1 MPVIIQQSK
10 STLSPLKSISN
21 NHPECIK
28 PRVQPSIPSHQFPPP
43 YQNTDVMLVSHL
55 RLFATLAVA
64 AAIGVSAQVED
75 LCMASCTVNSES
87 PDTCPNSANTRCVCT
102 NAAYQAAVTACL
114 KSQCTEAD
122 LQSAQ
127 QLQQQL
133 CSSLSGSTSN
143 STSSTTSATSPGSST
158 TAPSSSTSSSPKKNG
173 AVHDQ
178 LPFLNRAIT
187 FATIALG
194 GALIL

>member
-1 MPVIIQQSK
+1 
-10 STLSPLKSISN
+10 
-21 NHPECIK
+21 
-28 PRVQPSIPSHQFPPP
+28 
-43 YQNTDVMLVSHL
+43 MLVSHL

-87 PDTCPNSANTRCVCT
+87 PDTCPNSYVVFAHRHWTSFPHALFLLAPTPGVCAPMRPTRPQSPLVSSRNARKQTCNQPSNCSSSCVVCG
-102 NAAYQAAVTACL
+102 AR
-114 KSQCTEAD
+114 
-122 LQSAQ
+122 SA
-127 QLQQQL
+127 LL
-133 CSSLSGSTSN
+133 CPCSDITQFSGSLSGSTSN